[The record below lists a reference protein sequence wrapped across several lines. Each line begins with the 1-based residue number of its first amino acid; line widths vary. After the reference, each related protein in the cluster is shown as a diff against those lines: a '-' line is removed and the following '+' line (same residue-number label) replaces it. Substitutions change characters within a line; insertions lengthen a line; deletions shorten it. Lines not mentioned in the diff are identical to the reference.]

1 MQNNQ
6 YSALVGFT
14 PILFM
19 SCYEDDCTDMNNSI
33 LNNDDD
39 DDNDDD
45 DYDCDDNDEDDVCHR
60 LFYTALP

>member
-1 MQNNQ
+1 
-6 YSALVGFT
+6 
-14 PILFM
+14 M

-45 DYDCDDNDEDDVCHR
+45 DYDGDDNDNALWSEGCHF
-60 LFYTALP
+60 LKKIS